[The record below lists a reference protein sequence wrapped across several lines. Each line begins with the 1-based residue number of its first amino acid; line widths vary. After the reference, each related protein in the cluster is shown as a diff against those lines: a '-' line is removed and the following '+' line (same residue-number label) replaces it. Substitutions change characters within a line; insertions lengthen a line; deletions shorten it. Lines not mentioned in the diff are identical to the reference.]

1 MSAATAFV
9 PGYPCKTPGCGA
21 TVPQDKSRCP
31 KCKTWH
37 IPDLVPGGDDE
48 ETVLLSDARVSQIV
62 RLETGMLD
70 DVFGG
75 GLAETSVNL
84 VAGPPGAGK
93 TTLFLQLA
101 SICAELRQREVLYIA
116 NEQTPDEI
124 KTTAERIQIPN
135 IRMIRVVK
143 AMGGLKS
150 PLGDLIMR
158 YKPCLMILDS
168 LTKLTGDDPNLAIRV
183 CEALKTYTVELRAPS
198 LIVNQINKDGDH
210 AGLMKIQHAVD
221 ATFFLEKD
229 DTSGER
235 YFYSTKNR
243 FGESPKA
250 IELLMTSA
258 DTEIPGMLMPKPNKA
273 ERDVSRLLGDG
284 EESEDDG

>member
-1 MSAATAFV
+1 MSGSAAFV
-9 PGYPCKTPGCGA
+9 PGYPCKHPGCGA

-62 RLETGMLD
+62 RLTTGMLD
-70 DVFGG
+70 EVFGG

-101 SICAELRQREVLYIA
+101 SICASLRNREVLYIA

-183 CEALKTYTVELRAPS
+183 CEALKTYTVELKAPS

-221 ATFFLEKD
+221 ATYFLEKD
-229 DTSGER
+229 DTTGDR
-235 YFYSTKNR
+235 FFYSTKNR

-250 IELLMTSA
+250 IELLMTSSDA
-258 DTEIPGMLMPKPNKA
+258 EVPGMLMPKPKT
-273 ERDVSRLLGDG
+273 EKDVSRLLGDG
-284 EESEDDG
+284 EESEDDE

>member
-21 TVPQDKSRCP
+21 TIPQDKSRCP

-150 PLGDLIMR
+150 PLGDLILR

-183 CEALKTYTVELRAPS
+183 CEALKTYTVELKAPS

-210 AGLMKIQHAVD
+210 AGLMKIQHSVD

-229 DTSGER
+229 DTTGER
-235 YFYSTKNR
+235 FFYSTKNR

-250 IELLMTSA
+250 IELLMTPSDA
-258 DTEIPGMLMPKPNKA
+258 EIPGMLTPKPNKA

>member
-1 MSAATAFV
+1 MSATFV
-9 PGYPCKTPGCGA
+9 PGYPCKAPGCGA
-21 TVPQDKSRCP
+21 NVPQDKSRCP
-31 KCKTWH
+31 KCKAWQVQ
-37 IPDLVPGGDDE
+37 DSLLGGDDE

-62 RLETGMLD
+62 RLTTGMLD
-70 DVFGG
+70 EVFGG

-101 SICAELRQREVLYIA
+101 SICAELRGREVLYIA

-124 KTTAERIQIPN
+124 KTTAERIRIPN

-150 PLGDLIMR
+150 PLGDLILR

-183 CEALKTYTVELRAPS
+183 CEALKTYTVELKAPS

-221 ATFFLEKD
+221 ATYFLEKD

-235 YFYSTKNR
+235 FFYSTKNR

-250 IELLMTSA
+250 IELIMTPSDA
-258 DTEIPGMLMPKPNKA
+258 EIPGMLLPKPTA
-273 ERDVSRLLGDG
+273 ERDVGRLLGEV
-284 EESEDDG
+284 EEKEEDDT